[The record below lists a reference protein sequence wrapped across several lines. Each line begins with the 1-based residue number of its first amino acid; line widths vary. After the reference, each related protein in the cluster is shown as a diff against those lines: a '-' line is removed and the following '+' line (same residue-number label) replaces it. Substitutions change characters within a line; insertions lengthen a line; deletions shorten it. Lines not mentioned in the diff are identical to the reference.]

1 MDGEPDNTMKYHK
14 ALQFIPM
21 RGMAAMYYEI
31 DEEALVKRFMTV
43 MPDSGEVER
52 AEKPPMKR
60 LFKPELLE
68 EVPAEEFESYWNG

>member
-1 MDGEPDNTMKYHK
+1 M
-14 ALQFIPM
+14 QFIPM

-31 DEEALVKRFMTV
+31 DDEANVKRFMTV

-60 LFKPELLE
+60 LFKPELLD
-68 EVPAEEFESYWNG
+68 EVTAEEFERYWSS